1 MSVNRIFSAGRAPER
16 DDQVQELLKNLIVI
30 TNYLPGIRSSIGWR
44 GVFRIPCDD
53 ECWTFKIAGYQG
65 VFGINYSGPGE
76 SEGCFTSS
84 FDLLYF
90 PDADEDAIEKFP
102 INGAVFAYME
112 NYKQMIR
119 EFPDH
124 PEFFNY
130 FITGKLHFIY
140 HTGTGWISIRT
151 ESLSDD
157 VVISVDGVIIDNSGK
172 EEFIIEPG
180 EPEQAVPSFMYS
192 SAVFD
197 LLVSSLS
204 FHAGG
209 SPSAV
214 SLSFIPAGK
223 RFFKD
228 GVLSFGEKGNDI
240 TTNTL
245 SAIFAEPESAAV
257 EDFFTASQ
265 SVDEIQN
272 ITWKSG
278 MSEIPEAFS
287 GFTFMSPEGIVNT
300 NSMNRSLLGIETK
313 PPLYIVSGFL
323 GAGKTSF
330 IKNFLEFQAQKYLFG
345 AVIQNELGE
354 AGLDGKLMDDECRV
368 VEMDEGC
375 VCCSLSGNLRRGIN
389 SVISEFV
396 PDFIILETTGAA
408 NPMNLISEIHDLKD
422 LVKFDSVTII
432 VDALNIEDTLNNY
445 EIAKD
450 QLRSADIIIINKTD
464 DMDQDNIKK
473 IEDLVTSVNKK
484 AVTTIAEFG
493 RVNPALLYDSEVD
506 SSKVSHLQPGF
517 FPVSNKTHRDDGIT
531 NVTINF
537 DRIKDRKS
545 FLNKIEN
552 LPVKIFRIKGIL
564 KFEDD
569 EHSSLFQYVSGRYD
583 ITMHNEINP
592 DLFLVFIGKEIN
604 SQKLMEY
611 FAN

>member
-1 MSVNRIFSAGRAPER
+1 MNVSHIFSAGIAPDCPER
-16 DDQVQELLKNLIVI
+16 VQELLKNIIVI

-53 ECWTFKIAGYQG
+53 ECWTFKIAGYEG

-76 SEGCFTSS
+76 SDGCLVSS
-84 FDLLYF
+84 FDLFYF
-90 PDADEDAIEKFP
+90 PVADEDAIEKFP
-102 INGAVFAYME
+102 INGAVFAYRE
-112 NYKQMIR
+112 NYKQLIR

-130 FITGKLHFIY
+130 FFTGKLHFIY
-140 HTGTGWISIRT
+140 HTKTGCISIRT
-151 ESLSDD
+151 ESLSED
-157 VVISVDGVIIDNSGK
+157 VVISVDGVLIDNSGK

-228 GVLSFGEKGNDI
+228 GVLSSGENGSDVTI
-240 TTNTL
+240 NTL
-245 SAIFAEPESAAV
+245 SAIFAESESVAV
-257 EDFFTASQ
+257 EEFFASAK
-265 SVDEIQN
+265 SADEIQN
-272 ITWKSG
+272 VAWKSG
-278 MSEIPEAFS
+278 MTEIPEAFS
-287 GFTFMSPEGIVNT
+287 GFTFMNPGEIVNT
-300 NSMNRSLLGIETK
+300 NSLNRSLLGIETK

-375 VCCSLSGNLRRGIN
+375 VCCSLSGNLRKGIN

-396 PDFIILETTGAA
+396 PDFVILETTGAA
-408 NPMNLISEIHDLKD
+408 NPMNLISEIHELKD

-445 EIAKD
+445 DIAKD

-464 DMDQDNIKK
+464 NMDDAEIKK
-473 IEDLVTSVNKK
+473 IEDLVSSVNKR
-484 AVTTIAEFG
+484 AVITIAEFG

-506 SSKVSHLQPGF
+506 SGKVSHLQSGF
-517 FPVSNKTHRDDGIT
+517 FPVKNKTHRDDDIA

-537 DRIKDRKS
+537 DGIKDRKG

-552 LPVKIFRIKGIL
+552 LPGKIFRIKGIL

-569 EHSSLFQYVSGRYD
+569 DHSSIFQYVSGRYD
-583 ITMHNEINP
+583 ISRHDADNA
-592 DLFLVFIGKEIN
+592 DSFLVFIGKAIDSEEL
-604 SQKLMEY
+604 KEHFLR
-611 FAN
+611 